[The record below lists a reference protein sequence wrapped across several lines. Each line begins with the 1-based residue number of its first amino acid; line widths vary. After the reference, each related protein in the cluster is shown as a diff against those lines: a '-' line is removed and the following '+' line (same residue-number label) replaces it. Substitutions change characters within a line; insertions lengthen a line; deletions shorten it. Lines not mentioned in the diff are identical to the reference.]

1 MRSPLI
7 SGSSR
12 LRRTPYSKRVEEAGV
27 KSYTVYNHMLL
38 ATAFD
43 SLEEDCKHLKKA
55 VQVWDVSVQ
64 RQVEITGSDSLRLL
78 QMTTPRDLNRMTD
91 DQCYYIPMV
100 DEKGFMINDPV
111 AVKLKED
118 RYWISIAD
126 SDMLFYFKGL
136 ASGMKLDVE
145 IFEPDVNILSIQGPK
160 SVELIKRMF
169 GDKIAET
176 KFFKHKKVN
185 IFDKE
190 MIIARSGWSH
200 QSCFEIYVEGSKY
213 GEALWDKL
221 FKVGKDLDVRAGC
234 PNLIERIESGLLS
247 FGNDITPEH
256 TPFEAGL
263 GKFLSSGI
271 NPECLAYE
279 NLKKNDSPK
288 RIIKP
293 IKIEGSPI
301 EPITYWVEILDENNE
316 FSGYI
321 SSAAWSSEF
330 NTNVAIGMV
339 NRKYWNIGSKLKI
352 ILSDESTR
360 NITVEENFW
369 S

>member
-1 MRSPLI
+1 MRKPKKIELSKSLPAPSVPNQKVTPSKLFVP
-7 SGSSR
+7 GG
-12 LRRTPYSKRVEEAGV
+12 RRESIIVTTA
-27 KSYTVYNHMLL
+27 KSYGLVGDIIGAKIAIKMIANKIMSAKTAILL
-38 ATAFD
+38 AKK
-43 SLEEDCKHLKKA
+43 SL
-55 VQVWDVSVQ
+55 QN
-64 RQVEITGSDSLRLL
+64 RQ
-78 QMTTPRDLNRMTD
+78 
-91 DQCYYIPMV
+91 
-100 DEKGFMINDPV
+100 
-111 AVKLKED
+111 
-118 RYWISIAD
+118 
-126 SDMLFYFKGL
+126 KGL
-136 ASGMKLDVE
+136 SFIYFFQVRE
-145 IFEPDVNILSIQGPK
+145 STTIFTT
-160 SVELIKRMF
+160 F
-169 GDKIAET
+169 T
-176 KFFKHKKVN
+176 
-185 IFDKE
+185 
-190 MIIARSGWSH
+190 H

-279 NLKKNDSPK
+279 SLKKNDSPK

-301 EPITYWVEILDENNE
+301 EPITYWVEILDEDNE